1 MRKADGEA
9 DLSEALERAR
19 RSPEDDAAWDAVE
32 ELAGSTQRFEEVAAL
47 YEDVLSRE
55 LGPRLARTLGERAVR
70 FIEEWYGEDAP
81 ELVRVLERVLEHDP
95 GATWAF
101 SRLTVVHTAAGRF
114 EDLFGLYDK
123 ALASEEDLGRRKTLL
138 EEAANVAKDF
148 AADASRAIGY
158 LRELVPL
165 APKDP
170 QLAASL
176 ERLLEREERY
186 EDLIELWAERLAKTR
201 KKDKAQA
208 LRFRIA
214 ETYFDKL
221 GRPKEALSEIRR
233 LVESGDSTEGTL
245 SLLERLSDS
254 ESTAANV
261 RKDALVVLKEL
272 YAKDDR
278 PADVVRTLERAIELS
293 SPDARATLHR
303 EAGQL
308 LYARGELEPAMK
320 HFASLLKVDPTARD
334 ALVRLRE
341 IAKRTTAY
349 HELASALERAADS
362 AEDTSARVAL
372 RTEAGDIHRV
382 SLDDA
387 PGAIALYQ
395 RVLQETDAEP
405 PAVLEVARR
414 LADLLGHAGRAE
426 ERLLVLERLSATEPS
441 SADRRAALGQAAR
454 VADSLGDPDRA
465 LLAWRT
471 SLESEPNDLE
481 ALDAT
486 IGILEREA
494 RWDELLEALE
504 RRASAPV
511 PPFRK
516 RSDLVHRARVLE
528 EELDRVD
535 DAIASWRRIADSFGE
550 DPETVDALASLQG
563 KAERW
568 EDMNEV
574 LERAAIREGQHVATI
589 YARIGEVSRK
599 HLANPKRATR
609 AYADALRIE
618 PTATIARDGLNELLA
633 DPECLREAVEALAS
647 AYRDRDE
654 WQSVTKLLEHR
665 LQGARNPHERVA
677 VLRETAHL
685 HEDRG
690 NDLKEALLCVRR
702 AMAIAPDMRD
712 IEGEVFRLAE
722 ATGRWEVAVAA
733 IRDAVDALG
742 PDTPRARYLR
752 YWEGKL
758 CENELDRPGEA
769 LDAYGAVL
777 VHEPGRLDA
786 AQGLVRTAAKLGR
799 PDKMTEALFSVAR
812 STGKVPEELL
822 TTIET
827 ETDRVSAWDAL
838 TDEVETQLAAST
850 GLTPTVGREIAIKL
864 GHWHRTRRDDG
875 ARAEAALARAAAIDD
890 QHVPTL
896 EAVAAVQRRA
906 PGLELYTT
914 LMRLADLVEANL
926 DPLREAAEVALTHLG
941 DVDVQKKTTDRLYR
955 EAARLWRRQTET
967 TGRYRPDECARWAL
981 DRLVELYD
989 RQGEPGMMVAVL
1001 ADAAHLP
1008 IDGDESR
1015 ALRRRAAD
1023 IASEVGDRS
1032 RAIVLYRGILDEA
1045 PDDQATLRALSA
1057 VCEAEGRLPEMMA
1070 LLQHELTLADDR
1082 DRRLQI
1088 RLDLARVVGEMERRG
1103 GRVESLLSNLKER
1116 PGHEPS
1122 IEALTDVLEK
1132 AHRFQ
1137 ELADTLTEQAEK
1149 LEGQG
1154 EAKAAARLL
1163 GKAAELAETRLAD
1176 VDRALLAHR
1185 RVVELAPESAASLDA
1200 LARLHTDRKEH
1211 GRAASWLERRLAI
1224 TEGALRAD
1232 VARKLAEAHLGAGQ
1246 SKKAAAVLAQALDA
1260 APERSDLREMLA
1272 IEYRKENAS
1281 EPLARLLTDAASHLD
1296 DRDRLLAYARE
1307 AAALYTALGS
1317 PNRAIP
1323 ILERAAS
1330 EAPDDRDIRTL
1341 LAIAYRVDGRLDE
1354 AHALLTEVVESYGR
1368 RRNAERATVHHH
1380 LALVYQAQ
1388 GKFADALNELEA
1400 ATKMDVRNPTIL
1412 ATLGSLAHEAGDL
1425 DRAERALRALLLI
1438 VRRHEGPERLAV
1450 GASEVLYEL
1459 HRLARARN
1467 DESQAGELLASA
1479 TEAAAQ
1485 TDEETEALVRTL
1497 RRRGASDLALNVLD
1511 KRMEEVGGRARAK
1524 LSLDAAEI
1532 EANDLQNPR
1541 GALDRAISAAGDAP
1555 DDDAILDRATELART
1570 ANGVRAWADALE
1582 AMVKSAASNK
1592 VLASDLLLRLG
1603 SLYENELADPGEAR
1617 VRYERVELLGKATGT
1632 AWRGLARVARSTGDA
1647 VEELRVLSL
1656 LLEAADSAAGAEERT
1671 DAMFRVAEIR
1681 LRTGRDGGLEL
1692 LTEALD
1698 RDLRYGDAGAILRET
1713 TAGKH
1718 DEAAMRLYER
1728 VARASA
1734 NKELLLDYLEKRSGS
1749 SDVSLGELRE
1759 AADIALERSDA
1770 ALAERFLTQAVELAA
1785 ESAEDVGNAISIATD
1800 LARIHKDRGDFRE
1813 AVGWMERAAALT
1825 TDDER
1830 AFELRLEAA
1839 ELSAQDDAGLEVAA
1853 ETYRTLLEHNT
1864 MDARVYSPL
1873 LDVYLRLG
1881 DEDRLNDLAN
1891 HVIDGLL
1898 DPLDRNRV
1906 RLMKARLLVTREGRE
1921 PDAAEVLRAILDED
1935 SNDAEANRLL
1945 IDLFER
1951 TGYDEDLAE
1960 LLSRQLD
1967 VARDNEDKDA
1977 IRDLTLRL
1985 GGLHEKVRRED
1996 AIDVYRRG
2004 IDWLPEDRELSLA
2017 LLSQLGDDEEHAHER
2032 LELDERLLASESGD
2046 AAAERALRIAAAWA
2060 NAGEDDNV
2068 RRVLERG
2075 YSAASENDSLRD
2087 QLETFYRQRE
2097 LYDPLSSYLVAEAR
2111 RRDGARSGIDLFRE
2125 AAFLLRDNLGRER
2138 EAAEL
2143 LAEARAHAPV
2153 DVGLLTDLAKT
2164 RTAAGDF
2171 AIAVQEIED
2180 ALEAADN
2187 DARARLLRLRAEL
2200 ATETGALGDAL
2211 ADLEAAY
2218 ELLGAEVAYDLVS
2231 ALERARANDPLDR
2244 PVVLRLVAVR
2254 AENGDAEGARVVLS
2268 DWLVREPED
2277 REALYLLRDMDRQAE
2292 AHDALADTLSRIVPL
2307 ETGEAQLTA
2316 VLDLADAYERAGT
2329 PERGRDALE
2338 AVNAAS
2344 ERSAS
2349 VEIGSA
2355 AQPETRK
2362 RVRDRLRQLYEAIGA
2377 HFELGGLL
2385 LMDAEASQNDDE
2397 RYELLRRAGD
2407 HYLRAGDPDS
2417 ATGPLHAAVQIRPDD
2432 HAATILLV
2440 DSYIAAERYAEAGQ
2454 LLEVAIANHTRRRSP
2469 ELGELQHR
2477 MAGLARAAGDRE
2489 LELQWL
2495 NAALDSDKTNGM
2507 VASELAQLAMELGE
2521 HDVALG
2527 ALRVVTLNKTEGP
2540 MSRAMAFLLQAR
2552 IAHERGEARRAIL
2565 WARKAK
2571 SEDPGLLEADQ
2582 FLQQL
2587 GEA

>member
-9 DLSEALERAR
+9 ELSDALEHAR
-19 RSPEDDAAWDAVE
+19 RAPEDDAAWDAVE

-47 YEDVLSRE
+47 YADVLSRE

-123 ALASEEDLGRRKTLL
+123 ALATEEDPGRRKTLL

-170 QLAASL
+170 QIAASL

-233 LVESGDSTEGTL
+233 LVESGDTNEGTL
-245 SLLERLSDS
+245 GLLERLSVS
-254 ESTAANV
+254 ENAAAAV
-261 RKDALVVLKEL
+261 RKDALVLLKEL
-272 YAKDDR
+272 YSRDDR
-278 PADVVRTLERAIELS
+278 AADVVRTLEHAIELS
-293 SPDARATLHR
+293 AADGRANLHR

-308 LYARGELEPAMK
+308 LYARGDFEPAMK
-320 HFASLLKVDPTARD
+320 HFAALLKVDPTARD

-341 IAKRTTAY
+341 IAKRTGAY
-349 HELASALERAADS
+349 QELAAALESAADA
-362 AEDTSARVAL
+362 AEDTAARVAL
-372 RTEAGDIHRV
+372 RTEAGDIHRTA
-382 SLDDA
+382 LDDA
-387 PGAIALYQ
+387 AGAIALYQ
-395 RVLQETDAEP
+395 RVLGEEDAEP

-414 LADLLGHAGRAE
+414 LADLLGHAGRSE
-426 ERLLVLERLSATEPS
+426 ERLVVLERLAATEPS
-441 SADRRAALGQAAR
+441 AADRRAALGQAAR

-465 LLAWRT
+465 LAAW
-471 SLESEPNDLE
+471 SSCLEADSNDLE

-486 IGILEREA
+486 IGILERET
-494 RWDELLEALE
+494 RWDDLLVALE
-504 RRASAPV
+504 RRAGAPV

-528 EELDRVD
+528 DELERID
-535 DAIASWRRIADSFGE
+535 DAIGSWRKIADTFGE
-550 DPETVDALASLQG
+550 DPETVDALAALHA

-589 YARIGEVSRK
+589 YARIGEVSRR
-599 HLANPKRATR
+599 HLANPRRATR

-618 PTATIARDGLNELLA
+618 PTATVARDGLNELLA
-633 DPECLREAVEALAS
+633 DPECLHEAVEALAS

-665 LQGARNPHERVA
+665 LEGARNPHERVA

-712 IEGEVFRLAE
+712 IEAEVFRLAE
-722 ATGRWEVAVAA
+722 ATGRWDVAVAA
-733 IRDAVDALG
+733 IRDAVESLG

-752 YWEGKL
+752 FWEGKL
-758 CENELDRPGEA
+758 CENELDRPSEA

-777 VHEPGRLDA
+777 KHEPGRLDA

-799 PDKMTEALFSVAR
+799 PDRVADALFSVAR
-812 STGKVPEELL
+812 ASSKLPDELL

-827 ETDRVSAWDAL
+827 EIDRQKAWDEL
-838 TDEVETQLAAST
+838 TERVEQMLDQDS
-850 GLTPTVGREIAIKL
+850 GLTPGVGREIAIRL
-864 GHWHRTRRDDG
+864 GQWHESRRDDL
-875 ARAEAALARAAAIDD
+875 ARAEIALARAAAIDD

-906 PGLELYTT
+906 PGMELYTT

-926 DPLREAAEVALTHLG
+926 DPLREAAEVALQHL
-941 DVDVQKKTTDRLYR
+941 DDAQLKKKTTDRLYR

-967 TGRYRPDECARWAL
+967 TGRHKPDECARWAL

-989 RQGEPGMMVAVL
+989 RAGEPGMMVAVL

-1070 LLQHELTLADDR
+1070 LLQHELTLAEDR

-1103 GRVESLLSNLKER
+1103 GRVESLLANLKER

-1122 IEALTDVLEK
+1122 IEALTEVLEK

-1137 ELADTLTEQAEK
+1137 ELADTLTEQADK
-1149 LEGQG
+1149 LEGHG

-1163 GKAAELAETRLAD
+1163 GKAAELAEVRLGD
-1176 VDRALLAHR
+1176 VDRALVAHR

-1211 GRAASWLERRLAI
+1211 ARAASWLERRLAI
-1224 TEGALRAD
+1224 TEGPARAD
-1232 VARKLAEAHLGAGQ
+1232 VAQKLAEAHLGAGQ
-1246 SKKAAAVLAQALDA
+1246 PKKATAVLAQALEA

-1272 IEYRKENAS
+1272 VEYRKDGAT
-1281 EPLARLLTDAASHLD
+1281 EPLARLLTEAAAHLT
-1296 DRDRLLAYARE
+1296 DRERLLAYARE
-1307 AAALYTALGS
+1307 AAALYAKLGS

-1330 EAPDDRDIRTL
+1330 AAPDDRDIRTL
-1341 LAIAYRVDGRLDE
+1341 LAIGFRVEGRLDE
-1354 AHALLTEVVESYGR
+1354 AQTLLSEVIESYGR

-1388 GKFADALNELEA
+1388 GKLADALNELEA
-1400 ATKMDVRNPTIL
+1400 ATKMDVRSPAIL

-1425 DRAERALRALLLI
+1425 DRAERAYRALLLI
-1438 VRRHEGPERLAV
+1438 VRRHEGPEPLPV

-1459 HRLARARN
+1459 HRLALARE
-1467 DESQAGELLASA
+1467 DQGQASELLESAS
-1479 TEAAAQ
+1479 EAAAQ
-1485 TDEETEALVRTL
+1485 TDEETQALVRTL
-1497 RRRGASDLALNVLD
+1497 RKRGAPELAIDVLD
-1511 KRMEEVGGRARAK
+1511 KRLAQVGGRARAK

-1532 EANDLQNPR
+1532 QASDLRNPR
-1541 GALDRAISAAGDAP
+1541 AALDRAISAATDSP
-1555 DDDAILDRATELART
+1555 DDDAILDRATELARA
-1570 ANGVRAWADALE
+1570 ANGVAAWADALE
-1582 AMVKSAASNK
+1582 GLVKSAGSNK
-1592 VLASDLLLRLG
+1592 HLASDLLLRLG
-1603 SLYENELADPGEAR
+1603 ALYEDDIANPAEAR

-1632 AWRGLARVARSTGDA
+1632 AWRGLARVARSTGDSS
-1647 VEELRVLSL
+1647 EELRVLTL
-1656 LLEAADSAAGAEERT
+1656 LLEAGDAEAGADERT

-1681 LRTGRDGGLEL
+1681 LRSGRDGGLEL
-1692 LTEALD
+1692 LGEALE
-1698 RDLRYGDAGAILRET
+1698 RDLRYGEAGAILRDVTNIERGPAT
-1713 TAGKH
+1713 L
-1718 DEAAMRLYER
+1718 RVYER
-1728 VARASA
+1728 VARASG
-1734 NKELLLDYLEKRSGS
+1734 NKDLLLDYLEKRSS
-1749 SDVSLGELRE
+1749 SDDVTLGELRE
-1759 AADIALERSDA
+1759 AADIAIERADSS
-1770 ALAERFLTQAVELAA
+1770 LAERFLTQAVERASD
-1785 ESAEDVGNAISIATD
+1785 SAEDASTAISISTD
-1800 LARIHKDRGDFRE
+1800 LARINKDRGDFRA
-1813 AVGWMERAAALT
+1813 AVDWMERAASLC

-1830 AFELRLEAA
+1830 AFDLRLEAA
-1839 ELSAQDDAGLEVAA
+1839 NLLAQGDAGLEVAA
-1853 ETYRTLLEHNT
+1853 ETYRALLERNT
-1864 MDARVYSPL
+1864 MDPRVYAPL

-1898 DPLDRNRV
+1898 DPIERNRV
-1906 RLMKARLLVTREGRE
+1906 RLQKARLLVTREGRE
-1921 PDAAEVLRAILDED
+1921 PDAADVLRAILDED
-1935 SNDAEANRLL
+1935 PNEAEANRML
-1945 IDLFER
+1945 IQLFER
-1951 TGYDEDLAE
+1951 TGYDDDLAA
-1960 LLSRQLD
+1960 LLGRQLD
-1967 VARDNEDKDA
+1967 VARDNEDLEA
-1977 IRDLTLRL
+1977 IKDLTLRL
-1985 GGLHEKVRRED
+1985 GTLLEKVRRED

-2004 IDWLPEDRELSLA
+2004 IDWLPQDRELALA
-2017 LLSQLGDDEEHAHER
+2017 LLAQLGNDDEHAGER
-2032 LELDERLLASESGD
+2032 LELEERLLASETGTQ
-2046 AAAERALRIAAAWA
+2046 AAERALRIAESWTRL
-2060 NAGEDDNV
+2060 GEEDNV
-2068 RRVLERG
+2068 RRTLERG
-2075 YSAASENDSLRD
+2075 YSSAPEHDALRD

-2097 LYDPLSSYLVAEAR
+2097 LYEPLAAYLITEAR
-2111 RRDGARSGIDLFRE
+2111 RRDIARTAIDLFRE
-2125 AAFLLRDNLGRER
+2125 AAFLLRDNLGREK
-2138 EAAEL
+2138 EAAEV
-2143 LAEARAHAPV
+2143 LAEARAHAPL
-2153 DVGLLTDLAKT
+2153 DVGLITDLAKT
-2164 RTAAGDF
+2164 RVVAGEYP
-2171 AIAVQEIED
+2171 IAVQEIED
-2180 ALEAADN
+2180 ALGQSDPES
-2187 DARARLLRLRAEL
+2187 RAKLLRLRAEL
-2200 ATETGALGDAL
+2200 ATEAGALGDAL

-2218 ELLGAEVAYDLVS
+2218 ELLGAEIAYDLVS
-2231 ALERARANDPLDR
+2231 ALERARADHPLDR
-2244 PVVLRLVAVR
+2244 NVVLRLVEVR
-2254 AENGDAEGARVVLS
+2254 AENGDSEGARVVLS
-2268 DWLVREPED
+2268 DWLVREPD
-2277 REALYLLRDMDRQAE
+2277 DKEALYLLRDMDRHAHAWE
-2292 AHDALADTLSRIVPL
+2292 ALSDTLSRIVPL
-2307 ETGEAQLTA
+2307 EVGEAQIAA
-2316 VLDLADAYERAGT
+2316 VLELVDAYEQAGLADRARE
-2329 PERGRDALE
+2329 PLE
-2338 AVNAAS
+2338 AVQ
-2344 ERSAS
+2344 RM
-2349 VEIGSA
+2349 
-2355 AQPETRK
+2355 QPENQPI
-2362 RVRDRLRQLYEAIGA
+2362 RDRLRKLYESIGA

-2385 LMDAEASQNDDE
+2385 LMDADAAASDDE

-2571 SEDPGLLEADQ
+2571 SEDPALVEADQ